1 MGAFLSTWS
10 RLTCFFTIVCVSS
23 LSYGDAYRYGVLDPF
38 HPRTPLPSASIR
50 AVSFDAQGFA
60 WITIYSSGLARYT
73 GDELAVYG
81 VESGISSVAVR
92 ELAIDSKGFIWVGS
106 DKGLSV
112 SKVSAN
118 DLASSSEMS
127 FLTQIGDV
135 QLEQK
140 NIVSGPVWHNETN
153 RIYVLTAHELI
164 GYEWPQE
171 ANSKIKV
178 FRRSIEE
185 FGIHAVQVAGN
196 QTWFFADRK
205 VIHSVDPFLS
215 QLTTSVM
222 TTPCT
227 KVSAFYRGKKS
238 DWAGCKSG
246 ELWYRTTKDSD
257 AWKLL
262 ANYDEVYSLKAYEDK
277 VLAATQTGVVIL
289 DEAGEIERFDADTGL
304 DTTQLKSVVRSP
316 NGGLWFGGT
325 NGLASLTPITAAWFR
340 FPRGVNLRA

>member
-185 FGIHAVQVAGN
+185 FGIHALKVAGN
-196 QTWFFADRK
+196 QIGF
-205 VIHSVDPFLS
+205 
-215 QLTTSVM
+215 
-222 TTPCT
+222 
-227 KVSAFYRGKKS
+227 
-238 DWAGCKSG
+238 
-246 ELWYRTTKDSD
+246 
-257 AWKLL
+257 
-262 ANYDEVYSLKAYEDK
+262 
-277 VLAATQTGVVIL
+277 
-289 DEAGEIERFDADTGL
+289 
-304 DTTQLKSVVRSP
+304 
-316 NGGLWFGGT
+316 
-325 NGLASLTPITAAWFR
+325 
-340 FPRGVNLRA
+340 

>member
-10 RLTCFFTIVCVSS
+10 RLTCFFTHRLCFEPQLWRRVPLWGLTHFIHGHLYHRLLFERSALMLRGC
-23 LSYGDAYRYGVLDPF
+23 LDYDLLF
-38 HPRTPLPSASIR
+38 RLGS
-50 AVSFDAQGFA
+50 V
-60 WITIYSSGLARYT
+60 Y

-127 FLTQIGDV
+127 FLTRIGDV

-153 RIYVLTAHELI
+153 RIYVLTAHELS

-185 FGIHAVQVAGN
+185 FGIHSVKVVGN

-205 VIHSVDPFLS
+205 VIHSVDPFLAS
-215 QLTTSVM
+215 
-222 TTPCT
+222 
-227 KVSAFYRGKKS
+227 
-238 DWAGCKSG
+238 
-246 ELWYRTTKDSD
+246 
-257 AWKLL
+257 
-262 ANYDEVYSLKAYEDK
+262 
-277 VLAATQTGVVIL
+277 
-289 DEAGEIERFDADTGL
+289 
-304 DTTQLKSVVRSP
+304 SP
-316 NGGLWFGGT
+316 
-325 NGLASLTPITAAWFR
+325 P
-340 FPRGVNLRA
+340 V

>member
-1 MGAFLSTWS
+1 M
-10 RLTCFFTIVCVSS
+10 
-23 LSYGDAYRYGVLDPF
+23 LDPF

-164 GYEWPQE
+164 GYEWPHE

-178 FRRSIEE
+178 FEDPLRDLESMRS
-185 FGIHAVQVAGN
+185 
-196 QTWFFADRK
+196 T
-205 VIHSVDPFLS
+205 
-215 QLTTSVM
+215 
-222 TTPCT
+222 
-227 KVSAFYRGKKS
+227 
-238 DWAGCKSG
+238 
-246 ELWYRTTKDSD
+246 
-257 AWKLL
+257 
-262 ANYDEVYSLKAYEDK
+262 
-277 VLAATQTGVVIL
+277 
-289 DEAGEIERFDADTGL
+289 
-304 DTTQLKSVVRSP
+304 
-316 NGGLWFGGT
+316 
-325 NGLASLTPITAAWFR
+325 
-340 FPRGVNLRA
+340 